1 MYTLELLTVGEC
13 KVSMEDYI
21 VEALEEYGTKG
32 YRSTPAA
39 DGLFDIDPDAEL
51 LDEDAKGLFHS
62 RVAKI
67 LYAAL
72 RCRPDVLL
80 SESFLTSR
88 VSKPTV
94 EDWKKLERVLMY
106 LNGTRQLGIV
116 LRASTGLQVI
126 AHIDAS
132 FAVHANMKSHTG
144 CFITMGVGP
153 VVASSKKQ
161 SLVTKSSTEA
171 ELVGLADSLP
181 QVIWTRS
188 FLMAQ
193 GYEARPAVVYQDN
206 TSTIALVRKGRST
219 SARTRHISI
228 RYYFVKDREDSGEV
242 IVTHL
247 GTSEIIADGL
257 TKPLQGDAFRISRD
271 RLLGGM
277 LPVTK

>member
-1 MYTLELLTVGEC
+1 
-13 KVSMEDYI
+13 
-21 VEALEEYGTKG
+21 
-32 YRSTPAA
+32 
-39 DGLFDIDPDAEL
+39 
-51 LDEDAKGLFHS
+51 
-62 RVAKI
+62 
-67 LYAAL
+67 LYVAL

-80 SESFLTSR
+80 TESFLTSR

-94 EDWKKLERVLMY
+94 EDWKKLDRLLMY

-116 LRASTGLQVI
+116 LNASTGVQVI

-132 FAVHANMKSHTG
+132 FAVHDNMKSHTG

-161 SLVTKSSTEA
+161 SLVTRSSTEA

-181 QVIWTRS
+181 QVIWTRD
-188 FLMAQ
+188 FLKAQ
-193 GYEARPAVVYQDN
+193 GYDAKPAVVYQDN
-206 TSTIALVRKGRST
+206 TSTIALAKKGRST
-219 SARTRHISI
+219 SPRTRHIAI
-228 RYYFVKDREDSGEV
+228 RYYFVKDREDAGEV

-257 TKPLQGDAFRISRD
+257 TKPLQGDAFRVSRD